1 MPMEE
6 IKQTPTAGM
15 IPIVTV
21 DDEADE
27 AVECNGAFITS
38 FFSSSVL
45 LPHARSVLQNLY
57 S

>member
-45 LPHARSVLQNLY
+45 LPRARSVLQNLY